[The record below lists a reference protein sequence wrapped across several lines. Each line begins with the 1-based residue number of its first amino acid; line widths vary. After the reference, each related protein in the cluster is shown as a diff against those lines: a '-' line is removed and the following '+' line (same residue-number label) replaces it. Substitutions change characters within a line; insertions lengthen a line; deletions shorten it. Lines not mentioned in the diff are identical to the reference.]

1 MFTSSFSS
9 HFRDAGLEFDYRLL
23 PLRQSLYKQMTESN
37 ILPPSD
43 ALDLNKGY
51 TCLVGTTEP
60 LDPAKFPVVTEK
72 DNGGV
77 LVIGNNNS
85 WVVKNRIL
93 TASCE
98 GRGQCC

>member
-1 MFTSSFSS
+1 MAET
-9 HFRDAGLEFDYRLL
+9 
-23 PLRQSLYKQMTESN
+23 K

-51 TCLVGTTEP
+51 TCLVGTTMQ
-60 LDPAKFPVVTEK
+60 LDAAKFPVVGEK

-85 WVVKNRIL
+85 WVVNQVIVCRSWYVL
-93 TASCE
+93 LV
-98 GRGQCC
+98 